1 MTMAHARG
9 GIGTTPFGASPDR
22 RTARHFDST
31 GPAGRSVLTPGMA
44 NGPHAVDPTELAA
57 LRRYLERVVE
67 TRPGPVHTTVAFN
80 AACLGY
86 DTTGD
91 GYGGCALDI
100 DAFPSVTCDGTGA
113 AVLPVGAFV
122 RVETGSEPLYAEI
135 VYREGALPG
144 GAVPGGV
151 SVGGTDGTGERAGG
165 DGTPSVRPELL
176 VPDFTAFGSG
186 LQVETRKTD
195 RLRAHRKW
203 LTEDGHIRYAVRSAP
218 GAPAAA
224 RGETE
229 HFVAHLLGP
238 GRDGRLGPAV
248 PAPLARLAGDDDPRR
263 LRAVLHGLLGTVAHA
278 LATSDSVRLWNGYA
292 LSRTKVAEGLLRDGP
307 LGRSDLGTLAN
318 SLVRGC
324 VPSGHRRHGRTGP
337 KTVHT
342 AVGPWL
348 RSVAGAEGQ
357 LGGVGYA
364 VAVCRTNLAMG
375 DVVRDTDRGLFP
387 ETGVRVALADAFES
401 GGIWRSHHPGVAE
414 QDRAAAGVGAAASYE
429 GARLGGPRVTGD
441 DPRSVRWTFAL
452 GPGAL
457 RASRAPL
464 PAAVAEELRALGT
477 VNRFTVLEFTHDGEP
492 DPEPDRRV
500 RVAPDRD
507 GVPGLAGVRWPDG
520 SCPGLLIDAEWIRGS
535 TRLTM
540 RTTLLET
547 PVTVDGMILRHR
559 YDPRVLTRYGPYD
572 PRPGPR
578 SCPGRAEPGPPV
590 LVLRAVRRCGL
601 LTEDGHAL
609 LDRAALPRAVHLLEL
624 DTAPDPGPGGRRTG
638 GDRRGGRITAAE
650 LDRAAGELIGNG
662 FLYAAVGSRGADGD
676 PYYPARPSEPP
687 IPLVG
692 YDPDPRPVTAPG
704 AESAEGDETAAP
716 TGTGAATPHLV
727 SAFVR
732 RLPRGS
738 APSARQQEAYRA
750 YCREVGKA
758 DGTDLP
764 PGRTFVGPHY
774 RGR

>member
-1 MTMAHARG
+1 
-9 GIGTTPFGASPDR
+9 
-22 RTARHFDST
+22 
-31 GPAGRSVLTPGMA
+31 MA
-44 NGPHAVDPTELAA
+44 NGPHAVDPAELAA

-67 TRPGPVHTTVAFN
+67 ARPGPVHTTVAFN

-144 GAVPGGV
+144 GAVPDDGA
-151 SVGGTDGTGERAGG
+151 SVWGTDGTGDRVGG
-165 DGTPSVRPELL
+165 DGSPSVRPELL

-195 RLRAHRKW
+195 RLRAHGKW
-203 LTEDGHIRYAVRSAP
+203 LTEDGHIRYGVRCAP
-218 GAPAAA
+218 EAPAAA
-224 RGETE
+224 RGAANSGTYGETE

-238 GRDGRLGPAV
+238 GRDGRIGPAV
-248 PAPLARLAGDDDPRR
+248 PVPLARLAGDDDPRR

-292 LSRTKVAEGLLRDGP
+292 LSRTEVAEGLLRDGP

-324 VPSGHRRHGRTGP
+324 VPSGPRRHGRTGP

-348 RSVAGAEGQ
+348 RSVAGAEGR

-387 ETGVRVALADAFES
+387 ETGVRVALVDAFES
-401 GGIWRSHHPGVAE
+401 GGIWRSHHPGAE
-414 QDRAAAGVGAAASYE
+414 PDRTAAAGAGAAASYE

-452 GPGAL
+452 RPGAL

-477 VNRFTVLEFTHDGEP
+477 AERSAVLEFTHAGEP
-492 DPEPDRRV
+492 AGPAPGRRV
-500 RVAPDRD
+500 RLAPDRD

-520 SCPGLLIDAEWIRGS
+520 SRPGLLIDAEWIRGS

-540 RTTLLET
+540 RTTLLDT
-547 PVTVDGMILRHR
+547 PVTVDGGILRHR

-578 SCPGRAEPGPPV
+578 PRPGRAEPGPPE

-624 DTAPDPGPGGRRTG
+624 DTAPGPGPGGRRTG
-638 GDRRGGRITAAE
+638 GDRRGGPITAAE
-650 LDRAAGELIGNG
+650 LDHAAGELIGNG
-662 FLYAAVGSRGADGD
+662 LLYAAVGSRGADGD
-676 PYYPARPSEPP
+676 PHYPARPSEPP

-692 YDPDPRPVTAPG
+692 YDPDPRPVTGPG
-704 AESAEGDETAAP
+704 AEPAGSAEGDETAA
-716 TGTGAATPHLV
+716 TTGAGTGAATPHLV
-727 SAFVR
+727 NAFVR

-738 APSARQQEAYRA
+738 APSTRQREAYRA

-758 DGTDLP
+758 DGTELP